1 MMKSRLLF
9 TVLTFLSTVVMAQNY
24 DYQGEVNSFEADTQI
39 IEIDYQRYQMTLD
52 TLVIGASKRGEHGA
66 EITTGQTVQF
76 DTIPN
81 SAGPPIITHIIT
93 SNPVEAP
100 PIAIPE

>member
-1 MMKSRLLF
+1 MKSRLLF

-66 EITTGQTVQF
+66 VITTGQIVQF
-76 DTIPN
+76 NTTPSPD
-81 SAGPPIITHIIT
+81 GPPLITHIRT
-93 SNPVEAP
+93 SNSVEAP
-100 PIAIPE
+100 SLAIPE